1 MTDIQWK
8 LLPTPMW
15 PEGSVTA
22 DLPGLILEVSFED
35 GVPAWKIHRSN
46 GGNALPDLVASGTAD
61 SFDAAKAAA
70 LHEAE
75 LRS

>member
-1 MTDIQWK
+1 VFQWK

-22 DLPGLILEVSFED
+22 DLFGLILEVSFEE
-35 GVPAWKIHRSN
+35 GVPVWKIHRSN
-46 GGNALPDLVASGTAD
+46 GGDALPDLVASGTAD

-75 LRS
+75 LGS